1 MFYLVVDEARG
12 EQNVY
17 FLNAVTESDLTALTE
32 ENNKTS
38 VSGISASQTCACTD
52 KCKSGKVNAAFTEKL
67 LQRISAYHAESVAR
81 AAKDGGTSLSDI
93 IHIRISHEEKFR
105 QHYPELVRFLHM
117 EKEEQRRFMEEHY
130 PQLLDKIRKIRAQ
143 DDGSSA
149 DSDDGSSPQDKGGK

>member
-1 MFYLVVDEARG
+1 MRLADLV
-12 EQNVY
+12 
-17 FLNAVTESDLTALTE
+17 
-32 ENNKTS
+32 
-38 VSGISASQTCACTD
+38 
-52 KCKSGKVNAAFTEKL
+52 KSGKVNAAFTEKL